1 MGEQYR
7 KLNHGLF
14 LVVTTGEE
22 SFHASCAFFLSA
34 CCVLY
39 CVVAASLLLRHSCQP
54 ISELGCYQVSKTHG
68 NFKGARHLGGKELIE
83 LLDLRFM

>member
-1 MGEQYR
+1 MAEQYR

-39 CVVAASLLLRHSCQP
+39 CVVAGSLLLRHSCQP

-68 NFKGARHLGGKELIE
+68 NFKGACHLGGKELIE
-83 LLDLRFM
+83 FLDLRFM